1 MRRTSRAAAGL
12 DGRSDRVGHDG
23 ADGEVDPPVAEQ
35 GSDPF
40 TTALVSADLIWMRD
54 TIKIMRS
61 RG

>member
-1 MRRTSRAAAGL
+1 MMAQTAKSIRRSQSRA
-12 DGRSDRVGHDG
+12 VT
-23 ADGEVDPPVAEQ
+23 
-35 GSDPF
+35 PF

>member
-23 ADGEVDPPVAEQ
+23 ADGEVDPPVAKQ
-35 GSDPF
+35 ASDPLHHGLGV
-40 TTALVSADLIWMRD
+40 TDLIWTRD

>member
-23 ADGEVDPPVAEQ
+23 ADGEVDPPVA
-35 GSDPF
+35 F